1 MFRNYLKIAF
11 RNLVRNKVFSL
22 INIVGLA
29 TGLVICLLIMLYIF
43 DEISYDKH
51 HKNLERLF
59 RVAYKTGKGTQ
70 WAALAA
76 PVAWGLKNDMPEIEQ
91 VTRLMKAPNMDKVL
105 FKYENNN
112 DEKTLFTI

>member
-1 MFRNYLKIAF
+1 MFRNHLKIAF
-11 RNLVRNKVFSL
+11 RNLTRNKVFSF

-29 TGLVICLLIMLYIF
+29 TGLAICQLIMLYIF

-51 HKNLERLF
+51 HKNLDRLF
-59 RVAYKTGKGTQ
+59 RIANTTDKGTQ

-91 VTRLMKAPNMDKVL
+91 V
-105 FKYENNN
+105 
-112 DEKTLFTI
+112 